1 MSNCLVVVYV
11 YRDSEISSHDISA
24 FHYEIADGIQAER
37 VSQRFRERERES
49 RKSLREYL
57 KYGRIASHE
66 RRRKRKGRKLA
77 AE

>member
-1 MSNCLVVVYV
+1 VVYV

-37 VSQRFRERERES
+37 VSQRFRERARESERES